1 MINHIKADINRIV
14 PNEPLTVLE
23 VPINVAYK
31 VFQFTIGERPPFYV
45 MVTLIG
51 KPLYTAS
58 IVEEGHKSLSFAITP
73 WGAIRGAIIK
83 HLGVS
88 DAKI

>member
-1 MINHIKADINRIV
+1 MINHIKADINRIAPGEV
-14 PNEPLTVLE
+14 LQVLE
-23 VPINVAYK
+23 VPVNVAYK
-31 VFQFTIGERPPFYV
+31 VFQFTIGERPPFFV
-45 MVTLIG
+45 MVTSTG

-58 IVEEGHKSLSFAITP
+58 IVEEGNLSLSFAITP

-88 DAKI
+88 DGR